1 MHDKHEPTCSLC
13 EKFVL
18 PFDEDSPLAD
28 WGYCAEEGRDTEF
41 TQEKLKEIEEQ
52 AKKGDHSFL
61 TKGKISLYQAVG
73 EGCEKFVIKEH
84 H

>member
-1 MHDKHEPTCSLC
+1 MHDKHEADCCLC

-28 WGYCAEEGRDTEF
+28 WGYCEEEGQKDEV
-41 TQEKLKEIEEQ
+41 TQEKLEEIEEQ
-52 AKKGDHSFL
+52 VKKGDYCFL
-61 TKGKISLYQAVG
+61 TKKKIPLYQAVG
-73 EGCEKFVIKEH
+73 EGCEKFIVKVH